1 MNWGAK
7 IAIVFISFTL
17 LIGFLVY
24 KSVHTKID
32 LVSNEYYK
40 DELHFQQ
47 QINGTNNANAISAVQ
62 VIPTDSLITIVF
74 PQEVKHGKIHGEAWF
89 YCKTN
94 ADYDKKLAIAANEN
108 GIMTVS
114 KNNLFKTNYILKL
127 KWMANNTNYYSEKN
141 INLQ

>member
-7 IAIVFISFTL
+7 ITIVFISFIL

-24 KSVHTKID
+24 ESVHTKID

-62 VIPTDSLITIVF
+62 VIPTDSLITIIF
-74 PQEVKHGKIHGEAWF
+74 PKEVQHSNIHGEAWF

-108 GIMTVS
+108 GIMKVS
-114 KNNLFKTNYILKL
+114 KNDLFKTNYILKL

>member
-62 VIPTDSLITIVF
+62 VIPTDSLITIIF
-74 PQEVKHGKIHGEAWF
+74 PQEVKHSNIHGEAWF

-108 GIMTVS
+108 GVMTVN